1 MQNIFSESY
10 SVNNRNGS
18 GIKGALAFLLITA
31 LVITSVFAVA
41 PFVPF
46 ASDGEV
52 HAAGGN
58 IPAPYPWSK
67 TETATTGDYIAD
79 VYDGIDEGKHVFEDL
94 TVDRLAD
101 VLSAAG
107 DYYIVFASPT
117 KDTAQKILS
126 VIGEQAKAA
135 GITKIYHF
143 NPVLDNK
150 YLDITSADPVIQ
162 NLGVSTLANFAAQAD
177 APTGA
182 ENLQHRIGNIQKYIN
197 YFLPNDARGDA
208 IRAYKS
214 SGTLLFRFHKDAHT
228 DLASEAA
235 IDAAYQLN
243 PADLSYG
250 YSKSVQAAKIA
261 KVFRD
266 DANTIVPASVRTDY
280 QFFERVFRGT
290 LPDEDVI
297 SDEKYPNGQGFNL
310 KALTFPAAFNLLNS
324 PGEHA
329 IYFGASG
336 CPNTKAT
343 LGYTAK
349 QAKAHGRTVYYLD
362 GSLDGSIRFGFG
374 EDIDRSFTSTNN
386 AWINIRLG
394 QRSNGTVPSG
404 YAGVGHLYGALFSYF
419 GSGINT
425 ENWSRSGQTV
435 FYYENGYDAVTGVPT
450 NRPYGAGASEEGP
463 FDAPRLQ
470 YPYLISYNKD
480 YEQPVTISTT
490 AIQYGERDGAP
501 YLTEYMLSVGTVNSA
516 WLGVNAAGWQPGDP
530 IPTTVGALSASNT
543 RLYLNAFTDY
553 NNVLDTDYL
562 KSVRRAQLIEAGGG
576 DDDPDTDDPDRN
588 GDGGNQN
595 GDQNDDQGDNNQNRN
610 QPDDDRQQ
618 AAAPTKVFA
627 TASSPW
633 ITGTARLGSVL
644 KAVAGA
650 WSDKPSFLYQ
660 WYRDGDAISGATAA
674 TYKATAADVGK
685 RLQVEV
691 TAGKDGY
698 TSVSKISSATKSVE
712 GVFSGVTAPK
722 ITGTAKV
729 GKTLKTKVSGV
740 SPAPNVK
747 YQWYA
752 NGKAIKG
759 ATKASL
765 KLKKAQ
771 KGKTIT
777 VKATLTRAD
786 YAKKTVTSKATKKVK

>member
-1 MQNIFSESY
+1 MQHILFERY
-10 SVNNRNGS
+10 FDKKNGT
-18 GIKGALAFLLITA
+18 GVRGALAFALIAA
-31 LVITSVFAVA
+31 LVITSLFAIA
-41 PFVPF
+41 PLAAGGGVY
-46 ASDGEV
+46 
-52 HAAGGN
+52 AAGGN
-58 IPAPYPWSK
+58 LPEPYPWSK

-79 VYDGIDEGKHVFEDL
+79 SYDGIEKGKHVFEDL

-117 KDTAQKILS
+117 KATAQKILS
-126 VIGEQAKAA
+126 VINEQAKAD

-143 NPVLDNK
+143 NPVLDNE
-150 YLDITSADPVIQ
+150 YLDITSADSTIQ
-162 NLGVSTLANFAAQAD
+162 NLGVSTLANFAAQAN

-235 IDAAYQLN
+235 IGATYQLN

-261 KVFRD
+261 KVFKD
-266 DANTIVPASVRTDY
+266 DEGDVVPASVRTDY

-290 LPDEDVI
+290 LSNEDAI
-297 SDEKYPNGQGFNL
+297 SDERYPNGAGFNL
-310 KALTFPAAFNLLNS
+310 KALTYPAAFNLLNS

-349 QAKAHGRTVYYLD
+349 QAKAHNRTVYYID

-374 EDIDRSFTSTNN
+374 ENIDASFTSTNN

-394 QRSNGTVPSG
+394 QRTNGNIPSG

-425 ENWSRSGQTV
+425 ENWSRSGQSV

-450 NRPYGAGASEEGP
+450 NRPYGTGAADEGP
-463 FDAPRLQ
+463 YDAPRLQ

-501 YLTEYMLSVGTVNSA
+501 YLTEYMLSVATVNSA
-516 WLGVNAAGWQPGDP
+516 WTGVNAAGWQPGDP
-530 IPTTVGALSASNT
+530 IPTTIGALSASNT
-543 RLYLNAFTDY
+543 RLYLGAFTDY
-553 NNVLDTDYL
+553 NNVLDLNYL
-562 KSVRRAQLIEAGGG
+562 KSVRKAQLIESGGGG
-576 DDDPDTDDPDRN
+576 DDEDTNDPDRN
-588 GDGGNQN
+588 GGD
-595 GDQNDDQGDNNQNRN
+595 GDQNNNDQNQNDDNQDRN
-610 QPDDDRQQ
+610 LPDDDRQQ
-618 AAAPTKVFA
+618 AAVSPKLFA
-627 TASSPW
+627 TVSSPW
-633 ITGTARLGSVL
+633 VTGVARLGGTL
-644 KAVAGA
+644 KAVTGA

-660 WYRDGDAISGATAA
+660 WYRDGDVISGATAA

-691 TAGKDGY
+691 TGGKDGY

-712 GVFSGVTAPK
+712 GVFSGVSAPK

-729 GKTLKTKVSGV
+729 GKTLKTKVKGV
-740 SPAPNVK
+740 SPTPKIK

-752 NGKAIKG
+752 NGKAIPG

-777 VKATLTRAD
+777 VKATLTKTD
-786 YAKKTVTSKATKKVK
+786 YAKRTVTSKATKKVK